1 MQERRKYARSQV
13 LKSAKLLLGTSSM
26 VDCVVHDLTN
36 RGARIEATNPDALP
50 RSLDMTFDGGRSLR
64 PCRLVW
70 RTSNE
75 VGVEFSKCAGKQST

>member
-36 RGARIEATNPDALP
+36 RGARIEANKT
-50 RSLDMTFDGGRSLR
+50 G
-64 PCRLVW
+64 
-70 RTSNE
+70 
-75 VGVEFSKCAGKQST
+75 